1 MDDCILTARLDEHTT
16 LYVSPIDPLTY
27 VEHVGDD
34 NLGGDQ
40 GYFVARSL
48 SDGQNVQ
55 FDILAK
61 ATSFEAAGDLFDMIV
76 RGAKPASVA
85 GR

>member
-1 MDDCILTARLDEHTT
+1 MDDCILTAKLDEYTT
-16 LYVSPIDPLTY
+16 LYVSPIDRRTY
-27 VEHVGDD
+27 AEHVDED

-48 SDGQNVQ
+48 DDGRCVQ

-61 ATSFEAAGDLFDMIV
+61 ATSFEAAGDLFDLIV
-76 RGAKPASVA
+76 GASRQAHAA